1 MVICYRI
8 LVKQMHSAGT
18 RGARVQ
24 TNESITSLPRQ
35 GEVSEAEAIHTTA
48 IALEN
53 GFELKASNIS
63 KG

>member
-1 MVICYRI
+1 M
-8 LVKQMHSAGT
+8 
-18 RGARVQ
+18 Q
-24 TNESITSLPRQ
+24 TNESITSLLRQ
-35 GEVSEAEAIHTTA
+35 GEVSEAEAIRRTA

>member
-1 MVICYRI
+1 MVICYSI
-8 LVKQMHSAGT
+8 LVKQMHSVGT

-24 TNESITSLPRQ
+24 TNESITSLLRQ
-35 GEVSEAEAIHTTA
+35 GEVSEAEAIRTTA

-53 GFELKASNIS
+53 GFELKASNVS